1 MALSVKRLG
10 DIDDIS
16 NLVRMLPLIEMPDT
30 APLWDDLKKARL
42 IDSML
47 NNIPIGTIFLM
58 RHPRQII
65 GPSGWAYEYRIL
77 DGHERLNAIAA
88 FNNGNLL
95 LEDDFKFFE
104 SEFVQARGMTFKDLK
119 ETYPRLVTRFMNY
132 QLDIQVVEASSKLE
146 IARMFERLD
155 IDSYCFGRE

>member
-1 MALSVKRLG
+1 MTLSVKRL
-10 DIDDIS
+10 DDIYAT
-16 NLVRMLPLIEMPDT
+16 LRMLPLIEMPDIE
-30 APLWDDLKKARL
+30 PLWDEQKGARL

-65 GPSGWAYEYRIL
+65 GPGGWAYEYKIL

-88 FNNGNLL
+88 FKNGNLPL
-95 LEDDFKFFE
+95 PDDFKLFE
-104 SEFVQARGMTFKDLK
+104 SEFIQAGGMTLKDLR
-119 ETYPRLVTRFMNY
+119 ETYPMLSTRFMEH

-146 IARMFERLD
+146 IARMFERMG

>member
-1 MALSVKRLG
+1 MTLTVKHL
-10 DIDDIS
+10 DDIYS
-16 NLVRMLPLIEMPDT
+16 TLRMLPLIEMPDT
-30 APLWDDLKKARL
+30 EPLWDEQKEARL

-65 GPSGWAYEYRIL
+65 GPGGWAYEYRIL
-77 DGHERLNAIAA
+77 DGHERVNAIAA
-88 FNNGNLL
+88 FKNGNLSL
-95 LEDDFKFFE
+95 PDDFKFFE
-104 SEFVQARGMTFKDLK
+104 SEFVQAGGMALKDLR
-119 ETYPRLVTRFMNY
+119 ETYPMLSTRFMEY

-146 IARMFERLD
+146 IARMFERMG

>member
-1 MALSVKRLG
+1 MTLTVKHL
-10 DIDDIS
+10 DDIYS
-16 NLVRMLPLIEMPDT
+16 TLRMLPLIEMPDT
-30 APLWDDLKKARL
+30 EPLWDEQKGARL

-65 GPSGWAYEYRIL
+65 GPGGWAYEYRIL
-77 DGHERLNAIAA
+77 DGHERVNAIAA
-88 FNNGNLL
+88 FKNGNLSL
-95 LEDDFKFFE
+95 PDDFKFFE
-104 SEFVQARGMTFKDLK
+104 SEFVQAGGMALKDLR
-119 ETYPRLVTRFMNY
+119 ETYPMLSTRFMEY

-146 IARMFERLD
+146 IARMFERMG

>member
-1 MALSVKRLG
+1 MTLTVKRL
-10 DIDDIS
+10 DDIGIS
-16 NLVRMLPLIEMPDT
+16 ELDRLIMDIEMPNVE
-30 APLWDDLKKARL
+30 PLWDDIKKAHL
-42 IDSML
+42 IDSIL
-47 NNIPIGTIFLM
+47 NNIPIGQIFLF
-58 RHPRQII
+58 RLPYRVV
-65 GPSGWAYEYRIL
+65 GPDSWTYDYRVL
-77 DGHERLNAIAA
+77 DGRERLNAIAA
-88 FNNGNLL
+88 FKNGNLL

-146 IARMFERLD
+146 IARMFERMG